1 MFNYFFYFILN
12 GGDNLFFD
20 DFVNTQGNCY
30 YLLRNSLLKGK
41 LSHAYLIDGNN
52 NDNSYDFVF
61 AFIKMIIC
69 PHHYS
74 CYSLDKCF
82 NCNLCHRIQNLNY
95 PEISI
100 IESDSSVIK
109 KEQLLELQSDFST
122 LSVEGTYRIYVIKD
136 CDKMNKYACNALLKF
151 LEEPADN
158 IIAILVTNHF
168 SKILSTV
175 VSRCQ
180 VVHLNNVISLENNSS
195 IENFAAVYCNSS
207 ESFSL
212 FLQNESNANILRCV
226 IDFILYSEDNGVDTI
241 IYMKKLWY
249 NVIKT
254 REENLLAFTMIIY
267 FYYDV
272 LKSKYEDC
280 DYLFC
285 ENIDIINKISD
296 LNSVDFIIN
305 KLNVFQYAYDM
316 ILNNLNIN
324 LLLDDIVIRLGEVK

>member
-1 MFNYFFYFILN
+1 M
-12 GGDNLFFD
+12 
-20 DFVNTQGNCY
+20 
-30 YLLRNSLLKGK
+30 
-41 LSHAYLIDGNN
+41 
-52 NDNSYDFVF
+52 
-61 AFIKMIIC
+61 
-69 PHHYS
+69 
-74 CYSLDKCF
+74 
-82 NCNLCHRIQNLNY
+82 
-95 PEISI
+95 
-100 IESDSSVIK
+100 
-109 KEQLLELQSDFST
+109 
-122 LSVEGTYRIYVIKD
+122 
-136 CDKMNKYACNALLKF
+136 
-151 LEEPADN
+151 
-158 IIAILVTNHF
+158 
-168 SKILSTV
+168 
-175 VSRCQ
+175 
-180 VVHLNNVISLENNSS
+180 ENNSS

-226 IDFILYSEDNGVDTI
+226 IDFILYSEDNGVDTLI
-241 IYMKKLWY
+241 FMKKLWY